1 MHEHINFI
9 ICCDDFSLISYTL
22 KNTLQNQI
30 NIVMVATIF
39 KILASRLYESRGIS
53 TIEVHKAAA
62 SVVQPG

>member
-1 MHEHINFI
+1 MHVHISFI
-9 ICCDDFSLISYTL
+9 ICCDSFSLISYTL

-39 KILASRLYESRGIS
+39 KILASQLHESRGIA

-62 SVVQPG
+62 SVV